1 MVHESLLNAYLFDYL
16 KRKGYLRTAL
26 LFADECKNLPL
37 AAIASDDPHIDMPP
51 GLVSGSSSPN
61 NAMQKPDISSHS
73 SGSPH
78 TPSPAVAPAP
88 VPAGMHA
95 GPKTYQVPNV
105 SVPYS
110 SPNGFLSEWWAMFW
124 DVYGSTLERK
134 PTTSVSDAVRT
145 YTQHQT
151 DKRSAKPTNGKRM
164 APSDVQGADRDALA
178 KRNRV
183 GECSPLSSALIDQY
197 SHTDEMEA
205 LQLAA
210 GPANGR
216 TGPTIPHGPGLNIN
230 SAGNHVMSDDY
241 PNFLS
246 RSRKVM
252 TEGSTQPAHGVR
264 ASQDNQPGSGRP
276 ETKAG
281 GMRSPTTSTAGQMAN
296 GAGPTPETATQQ
308 QQQQISQQQQLAQQ
322 QQQQQLSQ
330 QQQQQQ
336 QTAAQQ
342 LSAQLA
348 APQQPAMQ
356 QTAVAAR
363 QTFASPHL
371 ANTQVPRTVPTQRTT
386 SHQAGSAM
394 MSGSAANIQAMQR
407 LMSPQPVPGQVPQPL
422 HASLT
427 SPMVTNAG
435 LGDMRHNAMAGPHTA
450 QHGMAHAMAAR
461 QQMAGPMAGPMSSM
475 ADIGLHNTAMAGLNG
490 RTQSQAM
497 LAFVQ
502 QQQQMQHQHMQHQQM
517 QHQQML
523 QQQQMSALGQG
534 APPQVPRSH
543 TVGAIGTGA
552 VSAGAV
558 ATESMMGQPM
568 SATDAMT
575 SAGGLPHQPANTMAL
590 QALGAHGSM
599 ANQQYI
605 MQMRLQGQQHTR
617 SPHSNAVA
625 PMHTQAGDS
634 STPPSAQK
642 RLEPII
648 PAKQPAAAK
657 KPAKAKAKRGP
668 KKSKQ
673 SATPSVSADGAGRRA
688 GGSPVAGSEAQPNTG
703 QSPAFLG
710 ALNTDA
716 GMEFTEV
723 GLSALLG
730 GGAASG
736 DFASAIS
743 AMPMNPGMGMQI
755 NDWLHAS
762 DALPDM
768 FMDSM
773 SSGIDSNML
782 GAYNMADPALT
793 SLLAS
798 VAPASDTVFSPSAN
812 HNL

>member
-178 KRNRV
+178 KRNR
-183 GECSPLSSALIDQY
+183 
-197 SHTDEMEA
+197 
-205 LQLAA
+205 
-210 GPANGR
+210 
-216 TGPTIPHGPGLNIN
+216 
-230 SAGNHVMSDDY
+230 
-241 PNFLS
+241 
-246 RSRKVM
+246 
-252 TEGSTQPAHGVR
+252 
-264 ASQDNQPGSGRP
+264 
-276 ETKAG
+276 
-281 GMRSPTTSTAGQMAN
+281 
-296 GAGPTPETATQQ
+296 
-308 QQQQISQQQQLAQQ
+308 
-322 QQQQQLSQ
+322 
-330 QQQQQQ
+330 
-336 QTAAQQ
+336 
-342 LSAQLA
+342 LA

-356 QTAVAAR
+356 QTAVTAR

-371 ANTQVPRTVPTQRTT
+371 ANSQVPRTVPTQRTT

-461 QQMAGPMAGPMSSM
+461 QQMAGQMAGPMSSM
-475 ADIGLHNTAMAGLNG
+475 ADIGMHNSAMAGLNG
-490 RTQSQAM
+490 RTQNQAM

-502 QQQQMQHQHMQHQQM
+502 QQQQVQQQHMQHQQM

-523 QQQQMSALGQG
+523 QHQQMSALGQG

-688 GGSPVAGSEAQPNTG
+688 GGSPVAGSEAQPNAG

-710 ALNTDA
+710 ALNPDA
-716 GMEFTEV
+716 CMEFTEA

-730 GGAASG
+730 GGTANG

-798 VAPASDTVFSPSAN
+798 VAPASDTVFSQSAN

>member
-264 ASQDNQPGSGRP
+264 ASQG
-276 ETKAG
+276 K
-281 GMRSPTTSTAGQMAN
+281 
-296 GAGPTPETATQQ
+296 
-308 QQQQISQQQQLAQQ
+308 
-322 QQQQQLSQ
+322 
-330 QQQQQQ
+330 
-336 QTAAQQ
+336 
-342 LSAQLA
+342 
-348 APQQPAMQ
+348 
-356 QTAVAAR
+356 
-363 QTFASPHL
+363 
-371 ANTQVPRTVPTQRTT
+371 
-386 SHQAGSAM
+386 
-394 MSGSAANIQAMQR
+394 
-407 LMSPQPVPGQVPQPL
+407 
-422 HASLT
+422 
-427 SPMVTNAG
+427 
-435 LGDMRHNAMAGPHTA
+435 
-450 QHGMAHAMAAR
+450 
-461 QQMAGPMAGPMSSM
+461 
-475 ADIGLHNTAMAGLNG
+475 
-490 RTQSQAM
+490 
-497 LAFVQ
+497 
-502 QQQQMQHQHMQHQQM
+502 
-517 QHQQML
+517 
-523 QQQQMSALGQG
+523 
-534 APPQVPRSH
+534 
-543 TVGAIGTGA
+543 
-552 VSAGAV
+552 
-558 ATESMMGQPM
+558 
-568 SATDAMT
+568 
-575 SAGGLPHQPANTMAL
+575 
-590 QALGAHGSM
+590 
-599 ANQQYI
+599 
-605 MQMRLQGQQHTR
+605 
-617 SPHSNAVA
+617 
-625 PMHTQAGDS
+625 
-634 STPPSAQK
+634 
-642 RLEPII
+642 
-648 PAKQPAAAK
+648 
-657 KPAKAKAKRGP
+657 
-668 KKSKQ
+668 
-673 SATPSVSADGAGRRA
+673 
-688 GGSPVAGSEAQPNTG
+688 
-703 QSPAFLG
+703 
-710 ALNTDA
+710 
-716 GMEFTEV
+716 
-723 GLSALLG
+723 
-730 GGAASG
+730 
-736 DFASAIS
+736 
-743 AMPMNPGMGMQI
+743 
-755 NDWLHAS
+755 
-762 DALPDM
+762 
-768 FMDSM
+768 
-773 SSGIDSNML
+773 
-782 GAYNMADPALT
+782 
-793 SLLAS
+793 
-798 VAPASDTVFSPSAN
+798 
-812 HNL
+812 